1 MATKS
6 WGNVRQLSNHA
17 RVLRYIFR
25 NQPVSRSEI
34 GQDLNLPR
42 SMVTGITARLI
53 EQDIVRE
60 LGKADTQEDG
70 APGRRRQLLGIC
82 PDARFAVGAEIGVRH
97 FRFCLTVLAG
107 HVLVVLCYAPTEEQI
122 RRVKEYALEAL
133 SAVPGLVVVSPGDAP
148 HICAVSLPGY
158 PSEMLVRALSDRG
171 ICVSSGSAC
180 HRGKPSHVF
189 AALGLPKGVL
199 TGVLRISFSPENTF
213 ADADALRDAL
223 LQITRERVART

>member
-1 MATKS
+1 M
-6 WGNVRQLSNHA
+6 
-17 RVLRYIFR
+17 
-25 NQPVSRSEI
+25 
-34 GQDLNLPR
+34 
-42 SMVTGITARLI
+42 
-53 EQDIVRE
+53 
-60 LGKADTQEDG
+60 
-70 APGRRRQLLGIC
+70 
-82 PDARFAVGAEIGVRH
+82 
-97 FRFCLTVLAG
+97 
-107 HVLVVLCYAPTEEQI
+107 
-122 RRVKEYALEAL
+122 KEYALGAL